1 MKIHPKLTKAWDKT
15 KEVVSKIGKRNIII
29 ISSVLFI
36 GLAIYLNYLFF
47 TNPLDD
53 IGYGKNNMEDEYG
66 DVGKNN
72 GDNQNVG
79 GNEEDYFA
87 ATVLSRQ
94 RARDEALEVLQAV
107 VASDDALEVTKEQA
121 LEDIS
126 RIALDIEKEANIES
140 LIRSKGI
147 EQCVAVIN
155 GTTASI
161 VVKAEELLPNKLAQI
176 YEIVYEQTGIIPANV
191 NVIEKAG

>member
-161 VVKAEELLPNKLAQI
+161 VVKAEELLRNKLAQI